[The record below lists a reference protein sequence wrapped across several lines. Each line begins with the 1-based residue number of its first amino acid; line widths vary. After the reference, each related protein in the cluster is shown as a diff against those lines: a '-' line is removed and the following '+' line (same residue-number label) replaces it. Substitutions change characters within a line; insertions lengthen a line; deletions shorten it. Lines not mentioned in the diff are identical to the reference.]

1 MLSQWRFT
9 NLRLPNPLIR
19 GALLGCY
26 LCPFRVVLMSLVPI
40 LRTPNQVPL
49 NNIDID
55 AVECNG
61 ASSQGSAEAK
71 RLRRGGRHYPQ
82 SPS

>member
-1 MLSQWRFT
+1 
-9 NLRLPNPLIR
+9 
-19 GALLGCY
+19 
-26 LCPFRVVLMSLVPI
+26 MSLVPI

-82 SPS
+82 RPLIIMLL